1 MVTRRGNAFDPIVLT
16 CGKIA
21 GGMASN
27 IIPETVE
34 MLGTMRAT
42 SEAARDSAHQGIRR
56 VAANI
61 AAAHLCEAEIDI
73 NGAILSQSTTRGSWI
88 SHAA

>member
-27 IIPETVE
+27 IIPETVG
-34 MLGTMRAT
+34 MLGTLRAT

-61 AAAHLCEAEIDI
+61 AAAHLCE
-73 NGAILSQSTTRGSWI
+73 LRST
-88 SHAA
+88 